1 MIRRLTAVVAVSAGV
16 LLVVSGCGTGN
27 EGPAPVTGTPAGGT
41 SAETTPEAADDGVVI
56 DVRISEG
63 TVTPT
68 NERIDVAVGQTV
80 TVRIDSDADD
90 ELHVHA
96 VPEHSF
102 EIHPGTGQQ
111 TQFAVEVPGQVALEL
126 HETGKTVATLLVR
139 P

>member
-16 LLVVSGCGTGN
+16 LVGASGCGT
-27 EGPAPVTGTPAGGT
+27 ETEAPGSGTPED
-41 SAETTPEAADDGVVI
+41 SVVI
-56 DVRISEG
+56 DVRISQG

-80 TVRIDSDADD
+80 TVRVDSDADD

-111 TQFAVEVPGQVALEL
+111 TQFSVEVPGQVALEL

>member
-16 LLVVSGCGTGN
+16 LVGASGCGT
-27 EGPAPVTGTPAGGT
+27 ETEAPGSGTPED
-41 SAETTPEAADDGVVI
+41 SIVI
-56 DVRISEG
+56 DVRISQG

-80 TVRIDSDADD
+80 TVRVDSDADD

-111 TQFAVEVPGQVALEL
+111 TQFSVAVPGQVALEL

>member
-1 MIRRLTAVVAVSAGV
+1 LTAVVAVSAGV
-16 LLVVSGCGTGN
+16 LVGASGCGT
-27 EGPAPVTGTPAGGT
+27 ETEAPGSGTPED
-41 SAETTPEAADDGVVI
+41 SVVI
-56 DVRISEG
+56 DVRISQG

-80 TVRIDSDADD
+80 TVRVDSDADD

-111 TQFAVEVPGQVALEL
+111 TQFSVEVPGQVALEL

>member
-16 LLVVSGCGTGN
+16 LVGASGCGT
-27 EGPAPVTGTPAGGT
+27 ETEAPGAGTPASET
-41 SAETTPEAADDGVVI
+41 SGETTPDATEDSVVI
-56 DVRISEG
+56 DVRISQG
-63 TVTPT
+63 AVTPT

-80 TVRIDSDADD
+80 TVRVDSDADD

-111 TQFAVEVPGQVALEL
+111 TQFSVEVPGQVALEL

>member
-1 MIRRLTAVVAVSAGV
+1 VIRRLTAVVAVSAGV
-16 LLVVSGCGTGN
+16 LVGASGCGT
-27 EGPAPVTGTPAGGT
+27 ETEAPGTGTPASET
-41 SAETTPEAADDGVVI
+41 SAETTPDAAEDSVVI
-56 DVRISEG
+56 DVRISQG

-80 TVRIDSDADD
+80 TVRVDSDADD

-111 TQFAVEVPGQVALEL
+111 TQFSVEVPGQVALEL
-126 HETGKTVATLLVR
+126 HESGKTVATLLVR